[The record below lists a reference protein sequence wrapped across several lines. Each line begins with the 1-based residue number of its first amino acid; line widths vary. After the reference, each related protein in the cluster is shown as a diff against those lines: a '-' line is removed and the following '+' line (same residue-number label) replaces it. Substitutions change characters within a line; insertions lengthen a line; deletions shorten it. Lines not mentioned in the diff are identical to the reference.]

1 MKKQELRNLYKQ
13 KRLELTPSELNN
25 RSSQICERLFTN
37 FQLEGKT
44 LSLFLPIERHREINT
59 YEILEKGISI
69 GTRIGI
75 PKSNLANSSMKH
87 YVYESPSQLQ
97 LNELGIPEPNSGKII
112 KDNEFDYVLVPLLAI
127 DSNGH
132 RVGYGKGF
140 YDRFLENCSSKCI
153 KIGIHLFEEFN
164 EIDDIS
170 EHDASLDYC
179 ITPQNIHRFDR
190 K

>member
-1 MKKQELRNLYKQ
+1 MKKNELRTFYKQ
-13 KRLELTPSELNN
+13 KRLELTPSELTN
-25 RSSQICERLFTN
+25 RSSQICERLFAN

-44 LSLFLPIERHREINT
+44 ISLFLPIERHREINT
-59 YEILEKGISI
+59 YEILEKGITI

-75 PKSNLANSSMKH
+75 PKSNLSNSSMKH
-87 YVYESPSQLQ
+87 YMFESPSQLQ

-127 DSNGH
+127 DSSGH

-153 KIGIHLFEEFN
+153 KIGIHLFEDFED
-164 EIDDIS
+164 IDDVS
-170 EHDASLDYC
+170 EHDAALDFC
-179 ITPQNIHRFDR
+179 ITPLTIYRFDR